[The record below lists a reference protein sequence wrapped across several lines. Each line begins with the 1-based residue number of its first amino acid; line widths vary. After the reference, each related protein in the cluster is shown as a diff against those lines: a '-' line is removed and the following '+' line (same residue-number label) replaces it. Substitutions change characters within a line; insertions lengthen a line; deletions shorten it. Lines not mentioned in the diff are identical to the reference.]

1 MKRTGKRLTTLFVIG
16 LAGAATVLGVIL
28 GTGHIRPYA
37 QTQRYSVENVQRAQ
51 LNLHSAQVTAVPAA
65 ADYRVE
71 IYVNAW
77 LPNPIDFDQI
87 AAIEVADGTLTVTET
102 PFPAEFLGV
111 FPQPYEMNI
120 TLYLSAAACEQ
131 IEEART

>member
-1 MKRTGKRLTTLFVIG
+1 MKRTSKILLILMAIGFVG
-16 LAGAATVLGVIL
+16 VAGIVGIAV

-51 LNLHSAQVTAVPAA
+51 LNLHHAQVTAVPAT

-71 IYVNAW
+71 VYVNAW
-77 LPNPIDFDQI
+77 LPNPIDFDKI
-87 AAIEVADGTLTVTET
+87 AAIDVADGTLTVTET
-102 PFPAEFLGV
+102 PFSAEFLGL

-120 TLYLSAAACEQ
+120 TLYLPAAACER